1 MQLDLIIPTYNRCE
15 QLPRVFESLRDATIP
30 AGLEVRV
37 LVVDNNSTD
46 RTPLV
51 VADETKLWGG
61 RMRYA
66 LEPKQGK
73 SYALNTAIQQTSGE
87 LIGIFDDDQEIDPGW
102 FNAIIEAFKQP
113 DLDFISG
120 PVKPRWDYVAMP
132 DWFPP
137 NNRAVIGWVDG
148 GEQVCEF
155 GSDDYEGIM
164 TGGNS
169 VMRRRVIE
177 RVGLYDTRLGRSNVN
192 LLGGED
198 QDFYERMLTAGCRG
212 QYRPDLVMHFQV
224 AANRLTKKYYR
235 DWCHW
240 NGVSLG
246 LMDRARPKPIAY
258 FLGVPRFLFKRA
270 LAGLFEQIKAPFTK
284 PAPAILFSNEL
295 WFRHWIGY
303 FYGKHF
309 YSG

>member
-15 QLPRVFESLRDATIP
+15 QLPRVFESLRDAAIP
-30 AGLEVRV
+30 AGLDVQV

-46 RTPLV
+46 RTRYV
-51 VADETKLWGG
+51 VADEAKLWGG
-61 RMRYA
+61 RLRYV
-66 LEPKQGK
+66 LESKQGK
-73 SYALNTAIQQTSGE
+73 SYALNTAIQQTAGE
-87 LIGIFDDDQEIDPGW
+87 LIGIFDDDQEMDVNW
-102 FNAIIEAFKQP
+102 FNAIVEAFQQP
-113 DLDFISG
+113 DVDFISG
-120 PVKPRWDYVAMP
+120 PVKPRWDFAQMP
-132 DWFPP
+132 QWFPQDY
-137 NNRAVIGWVDG
+137 RAVIGWVDG

-177 RVGLYDTRLGRSNVN
+177 RVGLYDTRLGRSNRN

-198 QDFYERMLTAGCRG
+198 QDFYERMLAAGCRG
-212 QYRPDLVMHFQV
+212 QYHPKLVMHFQV
-224 AANRLTKKYYR
+224 APSRVTKKYYR
-235 DWCHW
+235 EWCHW
-240 NGVSLG
+240 NGVALG

-270 LAGLFEQIKAPFTK
+270 LAGLFEQFKGPFTQAP
-284 PAPAILFSNEL
+284 PARLFSNEL
-295 WFRHWIGY
+295 WVRHWIGY

-309 YSG
+309 Y